1 MSNEKRETS
10 NIERKQV
17 AAEVSAE
24 GRTAGKMPAA
34 HCASRRHSRLPSC
47 ATWGMLVG
55 FREMILFMRDFMKLG
70 WVMFLGAALLLSQ
83 TASAQESLAPEAYQ
97 RSLVSAGDTVRLQ
110 KVLAKAREGK
120 PITVGVIGGSITQ
133 GAKSSKPELKYS
145 NQIAQW
151 WRTNF
156 PKNKVEFVNAGIGA
170 TGSNY
175 GALRVG
181 RDLLA
186 KNPDFIVV
194 EYAVNDGNT
203 KEAAETL
210 EGLIRHI
217 LKAPNQ
223 PAVVMLFTMRKDG
236 GSAQEWHSKVGAHY
250 HLPMVSFRDALWPE
264 IQAGKLKWEDV
275 EADEVHP
282 NDRGHAYAAEFVT
295 RFVESVAKQSAKAG
309 GEVAALPKPLLSDK
323 FEFTKLLEAGD
334 LKPVTN
340 KGWVY
345 DEKNKAWQSETP
357 GSVIEFEIEGTVIYD
372 MCWRIKG
379 PMGRAKVSVDD
390 KAPQVREAWF
400 NQTWGGYR
408 VTSELARDLA
418 PGKHRV
424 KVELLVDKNAESTG
438 TQFRI
443 LGLGAAGVR

>member
-1 MSNEKRETS
+1 MN
-10 NIERKQV
+10 
-17 AAEVSAE
+17 
-24 GRTAGKMPAA
+24 
-34 HCASRRHSRLPSC
+34 
-47 ATWGMLVG
+47 
-55 FREMILFMRDFMKLG
+55 LFMCDFMKFSR
-70 WVMFLGAALLLSQ
+70 VMVLGAVLWLANGSVQ
-83 TASAQESLAPEAYQ
+83 AQDAAVAPLAAEAYA
-97 RSLVSAGDTVRLQ
+97 RALVSEGNTARLQ
-110 KVLAKAREGK
+110 RVLEKAREGK
-120 PITVGVIGGSITQ
+120 PIVVGVIGGSITQ
-133 GAKSSKPELKYS
+133 GAKASKPELKYGALV
-145 NQIAQW
+145 AQW

-156 PKNKVEFVNAGIGA
+156 PNSKVEFVNAGIGA

-194 EYAVNDGNT
+194 EYAVNDGNV
-203 KEAAETL
+203 KESAETL
-210 EGLIRHI
+210 EGLVRQI

-223 PAVVMLFTMRKDG
+223 PAVVMLFTMNKSG
-236 GSAQEWHSKVGAHY
+236 GNAQEWHSKVGAHY
-250 HLPMVSFRDALWPE
+250 GIPMVSFRDALWPE

-295 RFVESVAKQSAKAG
+295 RFIDLVVKKPGAKS
-309 GEVAALPKPLLSDK
+309 EVIALPTPLFSDK

-334 LKPVTN
+334 LKPVAN
-340 KGWVY
+340 KGWTY

-357 GSVIEFEIEGTVIYD
+357 GSVIEFEIEGTLIYD

-408 VTSELARDLA
+408 VTSELAKDLA

-424 KVELLVDKNAESTG
+424 RVELLAEKNAESTG

-443 LGLGAAGVR
+443 LGLGAAGVK

>member
-1 MSNEKRETS
+1 MRIWFKTA
-10 NIERKQV
+10 QAMAFGV
-17 AAEVSAE
+17 A
-24 GRTAGKMPAA
+24 
-34 HCASRRHSRLPSC
+34 L
-47 ATWGMLVG
+47 W
-55 FREMILFMRDFMKLG
+55 
-70 WVMFLGAALLLSQ
+70 
-83 TASAQESLAPEAYQ
+83 LAPELKAQEALAPAAYQ
-97 RSLVSAGDTVRLQ
+97 RSIVSAGDTARLQ
-110 KVLAKAREGK
+110 KVLAKARKGE

-133 GAKSSKPELKYS
+133 GAKATKAELRYG

-156 PKNKVEFVNAGIGA
+156 PNSKVEFVNAGIGA

-203 KEAAETL
+203 KDAAETL
-210 EGLIRHI
+210 EGLLRQI

-223 PAVVMLFTMRKDG
+223 PAVVLLFTMNKSG
-236 GSAQEWHSKVGAHY
+236 GNAQEWHSKVGAHY
-250 HLPMVSFRDALWPE
+250 NLPMVSFRDALWPE

-282 NDRGHAYAAEFVT
+282 NDRGHTYAADFVT
-295 RFVESVAKQSAKAG
+295 RLVASVSKNTDAKASIP
-309 GEVAALPKPLLSDK
+309 ALPKPLFSDK
-323 FEFTKLLEAGD
+323 FEFTKLLEAND

-340 KGWVY
+340 KGWIY

-357 GSVIEFEIEGTVIYD
+357 GSVIEFEIEGTLIYD
-372 MCWRIKG
+372 MFYRIKG
-379 PMGRAKVSVDD
+379 PMGQAKISVDD
-390 KAPQVREAWF
+390 KAPQTREAWF

-408 VTSELARDLA
+408 VTSELAKDLA

-424 KVELLVDKNAESTG
+424 KVELLAEKNAESTG
-438 TQFRI
+438 TQFRV
-443 LGLGAAGVR
+443 LGLGAAGLGK

>member
-1 MSNEKRETS
+1 
-10 NIERKQV
+10 
-17 AAEVSAE
+17 
-24 GRTAGKMPAA
+24 
-34 HCASRRHSRLPSC
+34 
-47 ATWGMLVG
+47 
-55 FREMILFMRDFMKLG
+55 MILFMRDMMKFTR
-70 WVMFLGAALLLSQ
+70 VMALGAALLL
-83 TASAQESLAPEAYQ
+83 ANGMMAQEAAKLAPEAYA
-97 RSLVSAGDTVRLQ
+97 RSLVSAGDTARLQ
-110 KVLAKAREGK
+110 RVLAKAREGK

-133 GAKSSKPELKYS
+133 GAKATKAELRYG

-151 WRTNF
+151 WRTTF
-156 PKNKVEFVNAGIGA
+156 PQAKVEFVNAGIGA

-175 GALRVG
+175 GALRAA

-203 KEAAETL
+203 KDAAETL
-210 EGLIRHI
+210 EGLIRQI

-223 PAVVMLFTMRKDG
+223 PAVVLLFTMNKAG
-236 GSAQEWHSKVGAHY
+236 NNAQEWHSKVGAHY
-250 HLPMVSFRDALWPE
+250 NLPMVSFRDALWPE

-282 NDRGHAYAAEFVT
+282 NDRGHTYAAEFVT
-295 RFVESVAKQSAKAG
+295 RFVDSVAKKSADAKA
-309 GEVAALPKPLLSDK
+309 VSPALPKPLFSDM
-323 FEFTKLLEAGD
+323 FEFTKLLEAND

-340 KGWVY
+340 KGWTY
-345 DEKNKAWQSETP
+345 DEKNKAWQSETA

-372 MCWRIKG
+372 MFWRIKG
-379 PMGRAKVSVDD
+379 PMGHAKISVDD
-390 KAPQVREAWF
+390 KAPEVREAWF

-408 VTSELARDLA
+408 VTSELAKDLA

-424 KVELLVDKNAESTG
+424 KVELLAEKNAESTG

-443 LGLGAAGVR
+443 LGLGAAGLGK

>member
-1 MSNEKRETS
+1 
-10 NIERKQV
+10 
-17 AAEVSAE
+17 
-24 GRTAGKMPAA
+24 
-34 HCASRRHSRLPSC
+34 
-47 ATWGMLVG
+47 ML
-55 FREMILFMRDFMKLG
+55 
-70 WVMFLGAALLLSQ
+70 FLGVGLLLSQ
-83 TASAQESLAPEAYQ
+83 WARAQEAAPLVPEAYA
-97 RSLVSAGDTVRLQ
+97 RSLVSAGDTARLQ
-110 KVLAKAREGK
+110 RVLAKAREGK
-120 PITVGVIGGSITQ
+120 PIVVGVIGGSITQ
-133 GAKSSKPELKYS
+133 GAKASKPELKYGALV
-145 NQIAQW
+145 AQW

-156 PKNKVEFVNAGIGA
+156 PQSKVEFVNAGIGA

-194 EYAVNDGNT
+194 EYAVNDGNV
-203 KEAAETL
+203 KESAETL
-210 EGLIRHI
+210 EGLIRQI

-223 PAVVMLFTMRKDG
+223 PAVVMLFTMNKSG
-236 GSAQEWHSKVGAHY
+236 GNAQEWHSKVGAHY
-250 HLPMVSFRDALWPE
+250 GIPMVSFRDALWPE

-295 RFVESVAKQSAKAG
+295 RFIDSVVKKPGAKS
-309 GEVAALPKPLLSDK
+309 EVAALPIPLFSDK

-334 LKPVTN
+334 LKPVAN
-340 KGWVY
+340 KGWAY

-357 GSVIEFEIEGTVIYD
+357 GSVIEFEIEGTLIYD

-379 PMGRAKVSVDD
+379 PMGRAKISVDD
-390 KAPQVREAWF
+390 KAPQTREAWF

-424 KVELLVDKNAESTG
+424 KVELLAEKNAESTG

-443 LGLGAAGVR
+443 LGLGAAGLGK

>member
-1 MSNEKRETS
+1 
-10 NIERKQV
+10 
-17 AAEVSAE
+17 
-24 GRTAGKMPAA
+24 
-34 HCASRRHSRLPSC
+34 
-47 ATWGMLVG
+47 
-55 FREMILFMRDFMKLG
+55 MRDFLKLG
-70 WVMFLGAALLLSQ
+70 RVLFLSAGLLFSQ
-83 TASAQESLAPEAYQ
+83 MAMAQEVAPLASEAYT
-97 RSLVSAGDTVRLQ
+97 RSLVSAGDTARLQ
-110 KVLAKAREGK
+110 RVLVKAREGK
-120 PITVGVIGGSITQ
+120 PIVVGVIGGSITQ
-133 GAKSSKPELKYS
+133 GAKASKPELKYGALV
-145 NQIAQW
+145 AQW

-156 PKNKVEFVNAGIGA
+156 PNSKVEFVNAGIGA

-194 EYAVNDGNT
+194 EYAVNDGNV
-203 KEAAETL
+203 KESAETL
-210 EGLIRHI
+210 EGLVRQI

-223 PAVVMLFTMRKDG
+223 PAVVMLFTMNKSG
-236 GSAQEWHSKVGAHY
+236 GNAQEWHSKVGAHY
-250 HLPMVSFRDALWPE
+250 GIPMVSFRDALWPE

-295 RFVESVAKQSAKAG
+295 RFVDSVEKKSARADSMIG
-309 GEVAALPKPLLSDK
+309 ALPPPLFSDR

-334 LKPVTN
+334 LKPVAN
-340 KGWVY
+340 KGWAY

-357 GSVIEFEIEGTVIYD
+357 GSVIEFEIDGTLIYD

-379 PMGRAKVSVDD
+379 PMGRAKISVDD
-390 KAPQVREAWF
+390 KAPQTREAWF

-408 VTSELARDLA
+408 VTSELARDIA

-424 KVELLVDKNAESTG
+424 KVELLAEKNAESTG
-438 TQFRI
+438 TQFRV
-443 LGLGAAGVR
+443 LGLGAAGVK

>member
-1 MSNEKRETS
+1 
-10 NIERKQV
+10 
-17 AAEVSAE
+17 
-24 GRTAGKMPAA
+24 
-34 HCASRRHSRLPSC
+34 
-47 ATWGMLVG
+47 LV
-55 FREMILFMRDFMKLG
+55 
-70 WVMFLGAALLLSQ
+70 
-83 TASAQESLAPEAYQ
+83 
-97 RSLVSAGDTVRLQ
+97 
-110 KVLAKAREGK
+110 
-120 PITVGVIGGSITQ
+120 
-133 GAKSSKPELKYS
+133 
-145 NQIAQW
+145 AQW

-156 PKNKVEFVNAGIGA
+156 PNSKVEFVNAGIGA

-194 EYAVNDGNT
+194 EYAVNDGNV
-203 KEAAETL
+203 KESAETL
-210 EGLIRHI
+210 EGLVRQI

-223 PAVVMLFTMRKDG
+223 PAVVMLFTMNKSG
-236 GSAQEWHSKVGAHY
+236 GNAQEWHSKVGAHY
-250 HLPMVSFRDALWPE
+250 GIPMVSFRDALWPE

-295 RFVESVAKQSAKAG
+295 RLIDSVAKKTRANAIIG
-309 GEVAALPKPLLSDK
+309 ALPDPLFSDK
-323 FEFTKLLEAGD
+323 FEFTKLLEAND
-334 LKPVTN
+334 LKPVAN
-340 KGWVY
+340 KGWTY

-379 PMGRAKVSVDD
+379 PMGQAKISVDD

-408 VTSELARDLA
+408 VTSELAKDLPPA
-418 PGKHRV
+418 KHRV
-424 KVELLVDKNAESTG
+424 KVELLAEKNAESPG

-443 LGLGAAGVR
+443 LGLGAAGLGR